1 MTKQRTKRR
10 KSTRLRQ
17 ALGAAAPKGPS
28 VSRGVGASTTLNEPP
43 SPSQEDSVSPLDL
56 GLEDLLAVV
65 GDEQRGA
72 VQIGAEASS
81 AVPSEEAVPEPTPI
95 KSPYIELADA
105 GQWVELVRL
114 CEKEGMKSLLC
125 QVWWI
130 RAHLEAQTMPVSLL
144 QPSYELAK
152 AQQTK
157 GENAVTPDEAE
168 ELCTVLWSCHRWFEP
183 SAGSIAEDP
192 VTRGAPSPLEHRN
205 RAAPS
210 QDGHGVSVS
219 QLPNSAESASYG
231 AAADTQH
238 HLAPGQKEPQ
248 LHRSIQ
254 ESSPAPK
261 KRSRLPLII
270 SLIVS
275 GILGV
280 ALVLIRLFSQTD
292 EAAELIDSPIPY
304 DPRPQLAPSLRHAEL
319 SPLTSLEILQ
329 TAMDEVVNKPDTSA
343 KGESAKS
350 LPQPEPPSVASQPQQ
365 RREPVRPTPPAA
377 REDIMLD
384 GPMEPRSISE
394 LRLRP
399 ESDPAASARDRRAE
413 SRSVWDRIEPVK
425 TPLAATTPLSSVT
438 DFFHDLDDH
447 PGYPV
452 ERYHAPQM
460 CQLAEQAVVRTRP
473 SEFGAVT
480 ARLKAGDTVM
490 IDQRIGPWLRLQSK
504 SGLPGFARA
513 TCRYEARPE
522 GRPTRE
528 EDEWRR

>member
-10 KSTRLRQ
+10 KSARLSQ
-17 ALGAAAPKGPS
+17 ALGAASPKAQSLSPAIGD
-28 VSRGVGASTTLNEPP
+28 STTVVVPP
-43 SPSQEDSVSPLDL
+43 SRSEEDSVSPLDL
-56 GLEDLLAVV
+56 GLEDLLAAS
-65 GDEQRGA
+65 GDDDKGVAPGGSSGGA
-72 VQIGAEASS
+72 V
-81 AVPSEEAVPEPTPI
+81 VPPEEVLPEPIPF
-95 KSPYIELADA
+95 KSPYSELADA
-105 GQWVELVRL
+105 GQWADLVRL
-114 CEKEGMKSLLC
+114 CEREGLKSPLC

-130 RAHLEAQTMPVSLL
+130 RAHLEAQTMPVGLL
-144 QPSYELAK
+144 QPSYERAK
-152 AQQTK
+152 AQETK
-157 GENAVTPDEAE
+157 GENAATPDEAE
-168 ELCTVLWSCHRWFEP
+168 ELCTVLRSCHRWFEP
-183 SAGSIAEDP
+183 ASRIRAEDTDIRESAS
-192 VTRGAPSPLEHRN
+192 VLEQGI

-210 QDGHGVSVS
+210 GDGRGASVTP
-219 QLPNSAESASYG
+219 LPYVAEPASSV
-231 AAADTQH
+231 AAADTSQS
-238 HLAPGQKEPQ
+238 PVSVPKEPQ
-248 LHRSIQ
+248 QHRSIQ

-261 KRSRLPLII
+261 KRSRLPLIA
-270 SLIVS
+270 SLLVF
-275 GILGV
+275 GMLGV
-280 ALVLIRLFSQTD
+280 ALVLIRPFSQPD

-304 DPRPQLAPSLRHAEL
+304 DSLPQLAPTLRHAEL

-350 LPQPEPPSVASQPQQ
+350 PPPPEPPSVASQPQQ

-384 GPMEPRSISE
+384 GPMEPRSVSE

-413 SRSVWDRIEPVK
+413 SRSVWDRIEPLK
-425 TPLAATTPLSSVT
+425 TPLAAATRSPSVT
-438 DFFHDLDDH
+438 DFFQDLDDH

-452 ERYHAPQM
+452 ERYNAPQM

-522 GRPTRE
+522 GRPTRD